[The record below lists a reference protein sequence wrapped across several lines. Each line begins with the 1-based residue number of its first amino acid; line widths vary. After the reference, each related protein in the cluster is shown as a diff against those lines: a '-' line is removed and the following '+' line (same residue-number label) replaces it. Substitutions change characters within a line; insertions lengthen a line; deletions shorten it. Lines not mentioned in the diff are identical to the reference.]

1 MGKAIPFPGGPPKGA
16 GFPSR
21 DVPIS
26 AVPRIARICALG
38 LAFDELLDEVCGE
51 ILAFSGADGWCLFLS
66 SMDERSESF
75 SPAAESGTLP
85 DLSGAYRPG
94 PALER
99 LLDRMRTEG
108 KIQADDLSLLPSSD
122 PLKRLLDPFPVRSA
136 LLTPLRFGTR
146 LL

>member
-1 MGKAIPFPGGPPKGA
+1 MGRPIPFPGGPPKGD

-26 AVPRIARICALG
+26 SVPRIARICALG
-38 LAFDELLDEVCGE
+38 LAFDELLDEVCRE
-51 ILAFSGADGWCLFLS
+51 ILALSGADGGCLFLGPP
-66 SMDERSESF
+66 DERSENF

-108 KIQADDLSLLPSSD
+108 TVQADDLSLLP
-122 PLKRLLDPFPVRSA
+122 
-136 LLTPLRFGTR
+136 
-146 LL
+146 